1 MAGVWSSG
9 GDLNTARTYLAGC
22 GTQSAGLSFGGND
35 SDYLKTTEEYNGTS
49 WSSGGDL
56 NTARDGL
63 AGCGTQSAGLSFGG
77 YDVSF
82 SAVTEEYNI
91 LISFIPRTMWFN

>member
-9 GDLNTARTYLAGC
+9 GDLNTARHNLAGC
-22 GTQSAGLSFGGND
+22 GTQSAGLSFGGDTGRYSN
-35 SDYLKTTEEYNGTS
+35 KTEEYNGTS

-77 YDVSF
+77 YDGSF